1 MKAKKPKIL
10 RNFIF
15 REILGTTLLC
25 TLVLTVILLYG
36 NLSKHDEDLFRALSI
51 SPLLFLEL
59 ITLMLPFALS
69 LGLPFGF
76 SLAVIFCVGR
86 WSADREIL
94 AMQSLGIK
102 RSHWTNPIF
111 VSSVFVSLS
120 GCFASLHWSPVSRG
134 LFEDRVGEMAWH
146 DFQNW
151 IDSRREIPF
160 KMNDTEGNNLIGGL
174 DAEMEKKITQATL
187 SIGFGEEDEWQNVR
201 ILMWG
206 AKRDLLAIL
215 HAKRANVIK
224 DREKGSIELFLY
236 DVDYESFDD
245 ENEKNLQ
252 PSSFVSFK
260 KWKRP
265 MSFTIDS
272 PSHRRDVKRM
282 SLIEFWKIAKKD
294 QLSDPE
300 FVRASS
306 HFNKYTSIGCSPVS
320 LFPLLLFTA
329 IRRGR
334 RETYANLFF
343 GVLICLLFF
352 ILGTSLGE
360 SLGQNGYGW
369 WLSNIIA
376 GILGIFMIKVKK

>member
-1 MKAKKPKIL
+1 MLTFKQKKLLDFLINYFNKNNVYPTFDEMRDFLQIKSKSGIHKLLSSLEEKGFVNRLPHKA
-10 RNFIF
+10 
-15 REILGTTLLC
+15 
-25 TLVLTVILLYG
+25 
-36 NLSKHDEDLFRALSI
+36 RALSI
-51 SPLLFLEL
+51 
-59 ITLMLPFALS
+59 
-69 LGLPFGF
+69 
-76 SLAVIFCVGR
+76 
-86 WSADREIL
+86 
-94 AMQSLGIK
+94 
-102 RSHWTNPIF
+102 
-111 VSSVFVSLS
+111 
-120 GCFASLHWSPVSRG
+120 
-134 LFEDRVGEMAWH
+134 
-146 DFQNW
+146 
-151 IDSRREIPF
+151 
-160 KMNDTEGNNLIGGL
+160 NL
-174 DAEMEKKITQATL
+174 
-187 SIGFGEEDEWQNVR
+187 N
-201 ILMWG
+201 
-206 AKRDLLAIL
+206 
-215 HAKRANVIK
+215 ANVN
-224 DREKGSIELFLY
+224 
-236 DVDYESFDD
+236 